1 MLKPTAD
8 CRFVSDQPNIIE
20 EIWVS
25 TGEGAEITGYNMDYL
40 RQMAYKMWQQ
50 PENERPIK
58 IRTRAR
64 RYEFWLPDLISYI
77 ENFRHGP
84 YNKTTKKE

>member
-1 MLKPTAD
+1 M
-8 CRFVSDQPNIIE
+8 SDPSVAE

-40 RQMAYKMWQQ
+40 RQIAYRMLQQ

-58 IRTRAR
+58 IRSRAR
-64 RYEFWLPDLISYI
+64 RYELWLPDLIAYI
-77 ENFRHGP
+77 EQFGHGP
-84 YNKTTKKE
+84 YSKPTKKSD